1 MIQDFTAVIVR
12 EDDGYVSH
20 CPELGV
26 ASQGDTIA
34 EALEDL
40 QEAVAG
46 YLEVA
51 SEDEV
56 AECRSDEFYVTRFTV
71 AVG

>member
-1 MIQDFTAVIVR
+1 MTHDFTAVIVR

-20 CPELGV
+20 CSELGV
-26 ASQGDTIA
+26 ASQGDTIT
-34 EALEDL
+34 EALDNL

-56 AECRSDEFYVTRFTV
+56 AGR
-71 AVG
+71 

>member
-1 MIQDFTAVIVR
+1 MRDQLTAIIRR
-12 EDDGYVSH
+12 EEDGYVSL

-26 ASQGDTIA
+26 ASQGDTVD
-34 EALEDL
+34 EARLNL

-46 YLEVA
+46 FLEAA
-51 SEDEV
+51 SEEEI
-56 AECRSDEFYVTRFTV
+56 ARRYSDEFYVTRIEV